1 MPIGLHRAAQSE
13 AAKST
18 MTGTSKSPGCP
29 DPRAILHHSKAEKR
43 RNQMSAAIRLGSAL
57 AFCLPQT
64 ALAQDMPGQKLGN
77 LRFCDSPYEIVV
89 VTNDDT
95 LWESRV
101 KTNTCFEMY
110 ATYTLDP
117 SRSPRPARIE
127 GRIQYVVKVS
137 VNMEGREHRVAVGFA
152 IFDDDPLADRRPRA

>member
-1 MPIGLHRAAQSE
+1 
-13 AAKST
+13 
-18 MTGTSKSPGCP
+18 
-29 DPRAILHHSKAEKR
+29 
-43 RNQMSAAIRLGSAL
+43 MSAAIRLGSAL
-57 AFCLPQT
+57 AFGLSQT
-64 ALAQDMPGQKLGN
+64 VLAQDMPGQKLGN
-77 LRFCDSPYEIVV
+77 LRFCDSPYEIVL
-89 VTNDDT
+89 VTNDDA

-117 SRSPRPARIE
+117 SWSPRPARIE

-152 IFDDDPLADRRPRA
+152 IFDDDPLADRRPGA

>member
-1 MPIGLHRAAQSE
+1 LH
-13 AAKST
+13 
-18 MTGTSKSPGCP
+18 
-29 DPRAILHHSKAEKR
+29 
-43 RNQMSAAIRLGSAL
+43 
-57 AFCLPQT
+57 
-64 ALAQDMPGQKLGN
+64 
-77 LRFCDSPYEIVV
+77 FCDSPYEIVV

-117 SRSPRPARIE
+117 SCSPRPARIE

-137 VNMEGREHRVAVGFA
+137 GPVTPATGAVETVVGGPRQPSTTITCSA
-152 IFDDDPLADRRPRA
+152 SPRWSRRCAKVHNFT